1 MDDLELPLRVHQARL
16 VKQMEPLVLQGS
28 EGGIRDAPGDT
39 VAIDDAEFRDF
50 FASQYDR
57 LCWLGLLLTGS
68 RAEAE
73 DLAQEALVR
82 TWWRWQLVRR
92 PDDPERYVRKVLV
105 NRQRS
110 LLRRALRETRAL
122 AWSRPQE
129 QIPPTG
135 DERDMVLWQAV
146 QALPARQRAV
156 LMLRYQED
164 LTEHDVARLLG
175 LPLGTVKSR
184 THRAL
189 ARLRRQLGSPT
200 LDATSTIRKDPR

>member
-1 MDDLELPLRVHQARL
+1 
-16 VKQMEPLVLQGS
+16 
-28 EGGIRDAPGDT
+28 

-50 FASQYDR
+50 FASQYER
-57 LCWLGLLLTGS
+57 LCWLGLLLSGS

-122 AWSRPQE
+122 ARSRPQE
-129 QIPPTG
+129 QMPPTG

-164 LTEHDVARLLG
+164 LTEQDVARLLG

-200 LDATSTIRKDPR
+200 LDATSIIRKDTR

>member
-1 MDDLELPLRVHQARL
+1 
-16 VKQMEPLVLQGS
+16 
-28 EGGIRDAPGDT
+28 

-50 FASQYDR
+50 FASQYER

-110 LLRRALRETRAL
+110 LLRRALREARAL
-122 AWSRPQE
+122 GWTQE
-129 QIPPTG
+129 TMPPTG

-164 LTEHDVARLLG
+164 LTEQDVARLLG

-200 LDATSTIRKDPR
+200 LDATSIIRKDPR